1 MVGWLTDTIGARPG
15 IAFALVAAT
24 LACLATLGLRAHTPG
39 SLAGQAGGA
48 RRRCQGKV
56 TDATHTE
63 DISPEEISK
72 RLAAMQPERVFGSVR
87 RWFVEGVEVGEVLWS
102 ARRGLVSP

>member
-1 MVGWLTDTIGARPG
+1 MVGWLTDTVGARPG

-24 LACLATLGLRAHTPG
+24 LACLATLGLRAHTP
-39 SLAGQAGGA
+39 
-48 RRRCQGKV
+48 
-56 TDATHTE
+56 
-63 DISPEEISK
+63 
-72 RLAAMQPERVFGSVR
+72 QPERVFGSVC